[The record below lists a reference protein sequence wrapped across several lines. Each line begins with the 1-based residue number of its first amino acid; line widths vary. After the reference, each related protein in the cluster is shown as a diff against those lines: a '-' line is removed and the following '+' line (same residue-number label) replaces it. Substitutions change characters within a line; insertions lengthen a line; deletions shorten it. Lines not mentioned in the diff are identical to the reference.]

1 MNRAFPHVLTVLMLA
16 GILVGGEVIPGE
28 AQGIKIG
35 FVNIQRVVVGSK
47 RGKDVL
53 AKLQAERDAKQREV
67 EAMEREVRQM
77 EADLEKQQS
86 VLSEEAKR
94 ERERAIR
101 DRTRDLRRTVEDLN
115 RFFAEREQDV
125 QQQLLRE
132 VSAVVITY
140 GKEKGYLV
148 IFEVR
153 AAGVIYGDELADLT
167 NEMIAAYDA
176 SMGKN

>member
-1 MNRAFPHVLTVLMLA
+1 MKREFPHVLTVFVLA
-16 GILVGGEVIPGE
+16 GTLVAGGVIPAD
-28 AQGIKIG
+28 AQGIKVG

-53 AKLQAERDAKQREV
+53 AGLQTERDAKQREV
-67 EAMEREVRQM
+67 EAMEKEVRQM

-132 VSAVVITY
+132 VGAVVSTY
-140 GKEKGYLV
+140 GKEKGYVL

-153 AAGVIYGDELADLT
+153 AAGVIYGDESADLT
-167 NEMIAAYDA
+167 NQMIAVYDA
-176 SMGKN
+176 GMGKN